1 MRDEP
6 TSELKRARVSVSLI
20 FLIHGILVSNWLSR
34 IPAVQAKL
42 HRSVGILGA
51 TLLAT
56 AAGAL
61 IAMPLTSKLVGRFG
75 SARVTRVSTLVLCV
89 CVVLPGLAWNAPVL
103 AAALF
108 VYGAAAGVM
117 DVAMNTQGVA
127 VEAAYGRPVMV

>member
-6 TSELKRARVSVSLI
+6 TSELKRARISVSLI

-34 IPAVQAKL
+34 IPAVKAKL
-42 HRSVGILGA
+42 HLPVGILGA

-75 SARVTRVSTLVLCV
+75 SARVTRAFTLALCASV
-89 CVVLPGLAWNAPVL
+89 ALPGVAWN
-103 AAALF
+103 
-108 VYGAAAGVM
+108 
-117 DVAMNTQGVA
+117 
-127 VEAAYGRPVMV
+127 